1 MAQRKILIFLLCLT
15 AAAVAGGWWL
25 VQHRGREVVWQG
37 YAEADYVKVGP
48 TQQGLLTKVL
58 VSRGQQVD
66 AGTILFTQDDVHDRA
81 ARDQAERQLV
91 QAKAQLTNLLNG
103 GKETEIEQAQGN
115 LADAKATLVRSEADY
130 QRGETLLKTG
140 FATSQNVDQL
150 RAAFLSAKARVEV
163 TTAALAQLHAPMGR
177 IGEIAAQRSAVRAT
191 QSALDMAEWQLSQR
205 RGVAPA
211 HGRIA
216 DVISFA
222 GETLAAGAPVVSLL
236 PPGNIFVRFYIPEP
250 ALSSIH
256 LGEKLAFRC
265 DGCRGDLYGTVSFIS
280 PTAEY
285 TPPLIYSET
294 TTAKLVFMIEARP
307 PPDQAVLLNPGQPV
321 EVRPI
326 AKTEPQKTEPQKT
339 EPR

>member
-1 MAQRKILIFLLCLT
+1 MARRKVLILLLCLT
-15 AAAVAGGWWL
+15 AAAVAGGWWML
-25 VQHRGREVVWQG
+25 QHRAKDVVWQG

-48 TQQGLLTKVL
+48 TQQGLLTQVL

-66 AGTILFTQDDVHDRA
+66 TGTLLFTQDDVHDRA
-81 ARDQAERQLV
+81 ARDQAERQLG
-91 QAKAQLTNLLNG
+91 QAKEQLANLLNG

-115 LADAKATLVRSEADY
+115 VADAKATLVRAEADY
-130 QRGETLLKTG
+130 QRGESLLKTG

-150 RAAFLSAKARVEV
+150 RAAFLSAKAKVEV

-177 IGEIAAQRSAVRAT
+177 AGEIAAQRSAVQAA
-191 QSALDMAEWQLSQR
+191 QSALDMAEWKLSQR
-205 RGVAPA
+205 RVVSPA

-236 PPGNIFVRFYIPEP
+236 PPENIFVRFYVPEP

-256 LGEKLAFRC
+256 LGEKLAFYC
-265 DGCRGDLYGTVSFIS
+265 GGCRSDLYGTVSFIS

-294 TTAKLVFMIEARP
+294 TSAKLVFIIEARP
-307 PPDQAVLLNPGQPV
+307 PPDQAVLLNPGQPI
-321 EVRPI
+321 EVRPV
-326 AKTEPQKTEPQKT
+326 AKTEP
-339 EPR
+339 R